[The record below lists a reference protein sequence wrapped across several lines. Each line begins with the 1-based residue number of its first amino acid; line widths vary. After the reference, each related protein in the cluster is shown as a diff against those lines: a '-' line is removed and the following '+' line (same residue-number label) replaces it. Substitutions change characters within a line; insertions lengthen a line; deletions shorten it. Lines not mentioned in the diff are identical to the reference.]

1 MRRITSFL
9 IGTLIGGMVGASL
22 AILLA
27 PESGQELRHEL
38 QQRMNALTSE
48 IRTAAEARKI
58 ELQRELEAL
67 RQPSSQ

>member
-27 PESGQELRHEL
+27 PESGENLRQELR
-38 QQRMNALTSE
+38 QRADAFASE
-48 IRTAAEARKI
+48 VRSAAEARKI
-58 ELQRELEAL
+58 ELQQQLEAL
-67 RQPSSQ
+67 RSPTAE